1 MRLRRERYAGGK
13 RGDDERKSNKKRLK
27 KGSIMEIATTEVVTT
42 PLTSTIMSVLKMMV
56 TYSFRRV
63 PVVDPGTKRLEG
75 IITGTDIINFFG
87 GGEKHRIVEER
98 YDNNLLVA
106 INEDV
111 REIMTRGVTSLE
123 FTSDWEE
130 AVEIMLEKNVG
141 GCPVVDREER
151 VVGIVTERDMLE
163 FLASQTKFDGKAEDF
178 MTRGIV
184 CIKPDTTIEEAM
196 RTIISRKI
204 RRLPVVE
211 DGILLGLITSST
223 LLRYFGS
230 GEAFRMLVTGDAD
243 EILRKPIKIILS
255 DENILEYRE
264 LLTFPPEEN
273 ILSIARKMIEKNH
286 GAALIMKESL
296 EGLITE
302 RDLVEFLYRAMKK

>member
-286 GAALIMKESL
+286 GAALIMKEGL

>member
-1 MRLRRERYAGGK
+1 MRLRRETYAGGK
-13 RGDDERKSNKKRLK
+13 RGANEKKSNKKKLK
-27 KGSIMEIATTEVVTT
+27 KGSIMEIATTEVVTA

-75 IITGTDIINFFG
+75 IITGTDVINFFG

-98 YDNNLLVA
+98 YDNNLLAA

-111 REIMTRGVTSLE
+111 REIMERNVTSLE

-163 FLASQTKFDGKAEDF
+163 FLASQTKFSGKAEDF
-178 MTRGIV
+178 MTRAIV
-184 CIKPDTTIEEAM
+184 CIKPETTIEEAM

-243 EILRKPIKIILS
+243 DILRKPIKIILS
-255 DENILEYRE
+255 DESIPEYRE

-273 ILSIARKMIEKNH
+273 ILVIAKKMIDKNH
-286 GAALIMKESL
+286 GAALIMKDGL

-302 RDLVEFLYRAMKK
+302 RDLVDFLYRALKK